1 MQRLLTSLAFA
12 LALVAFAGTAQAQSR
27 LELARQYVQLP
38 GVQKMMVEM
47 FSPETM
53 YEQMKA
59 SIPPNAKISNSKK
72 RRMGNVMSQ
81 AMMQLLPAFNK
92 IMIKDA
98 ARVFTKAEL
107 KAMLAFYSTP
117 EGSAILSKSV
127 TFSNR
132 ALRQLAP
139 QMQQMQQA
147 VAPAIIKILKD

>member
-1 MQRLLTSLAFA
+1 MHRLLASLTFAIALLA
-12 LALVAFAGTAQAQSR
+12 LASTAQAQSR

-38 GVQKMMVEM
+38 GVQKMMTEM
-47 FSPETM
+47 FSPDTM
-53 YEQMKA
+53 YQQMKA
-59 SIPPNAKISNSKK
+59 SIPPNAKISNYKK
-72 RRMGNVMSQ
+72 RRIGNVMSQ

-107 KAMLAFYSTP
+107 KAMIAFYSTP
-117 EGSAILSKSV
+117 EGAAILAKTV

-132 ALRQLAP
+132 ALSQLAP